1 MSNEGYTR
9 NFRQSLTPYTPGS
22 QALTTEWTKIL
33 EAQVTGDTRWIGGG
47 SRVYNHS
54 NAEDG
59 GGPCDY
65 DLAYVPIEIQ
75 DGDDITDSMLIGGT
89 PVDAR
94 DYHQIGTIPV
104 CPGYEVWGKADFND
118 TLNILIYTEDIE

>member
-9 NFRQSLTPYTPGS
+9 NFRQSLTPSTPGS
-22 QALTTEWTKIL
+22 QALTTEWVKIL

-47 SRVYNHS
+47 SRVYNYS
-54 NAEDG
+54 EADDG

-65 DLAYVPIEIQ
+65 DIAYVPRDSESE
-75 DGDDITDSMLIGGT
+75 DITDAMLIGGT
-89 PVDAR
+89 PVDCR
-94 DYHQIGTIPV
+94 DYHQIGTFPM
-104 CPGYEVWGKADFND
+104 CPGFEIWARADTAD